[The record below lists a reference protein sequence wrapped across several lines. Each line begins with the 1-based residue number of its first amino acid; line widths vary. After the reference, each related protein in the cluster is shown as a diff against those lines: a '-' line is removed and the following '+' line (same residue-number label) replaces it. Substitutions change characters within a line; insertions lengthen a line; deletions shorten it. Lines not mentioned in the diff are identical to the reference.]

1 MFPPICSLSDMWQVI
16 WPLCDSVSSKGN
28 ADNNE
33 LRGKR
38 FIAMIRK
45 YVWKIAVFNLYYWI
59 YKLNLQFN
67 KDFISSKSNIY
78 FLKEMYLFGKH
89 INKPVLKYG
98 QSVLYEIWRSVCSG
112 SVMLE
117 ERKEII
123 KEDKEK
129 RKEPERVCE
138 IQDCMEKSPVELSLY
153 FVI

>member
-1 MFPPICSLSDMWQVI
+1 M
-16 WPLCDSVSSKGN
+16 
-28 ADNNE
+28 
-33 LRGKR
+33 
-38 FIAMIRK
+38 
-45 YVWKIAVFNLYYWI
+45 
-59 YKLNLQFN
+59 
-67 KDFISSKSNIY
+67 
-78 FLKEMYLFGKH
+78 FGKH

-129 RKEPERVCE
+129 RKEPERVYE
-138 IQDCMEKSPVELSLY
+138 IQDCMEKSPVELPLY